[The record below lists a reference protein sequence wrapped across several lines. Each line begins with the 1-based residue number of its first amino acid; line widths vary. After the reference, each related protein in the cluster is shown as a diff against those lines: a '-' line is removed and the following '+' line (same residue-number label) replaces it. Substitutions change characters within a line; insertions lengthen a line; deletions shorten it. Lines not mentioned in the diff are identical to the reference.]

1 MLVKVS
7 VENFKSFDKAAELTM
22 ISSNKIRT
30 NANHRLKI
38 KSTQLLKYAV
48 VYGANAS
55 GKTNLALFFKFF
67 KDSVCNG
74 IPIEA
79 TQMFCKNRQEN
90 KERESSFEIQITVGD
105 KFYAYGFS
113 AVLSRRKVT
122 GEWLYELYQNGSA
135 KCLFEREGSKRPVL
149 NDGITLT
156 NTEKNKFETYADD
169 FEGNETSLFL
179 TEMNRGKKYSTRSKL
194 LFFRDV
200 YDWIQNHISIITP
213 DTPLIDLEYYYDDNS
228 LKLINKLIKTFDTG
242 ISQVK
247 IEEITLDELSNAL
260 PKSVFDKMMQHVKNR
275 MEEQE
280 EPSFRMTMRS
290 KETFFNI
297 EVEGHSEP
305 KVTTIRLHH
314 NKSFYEF
321 GFDEESDGTRR
332 LFDLMDMLLNKR
344 EDVLYVVDE
353 LERSLHPKLTERFL
367 QLFMQLHDEQ
377 RMQLLFTTHESSIMD
392 QAIFRRDEIWFVERN
407 AENASSID
415 FIDHFD
421 DTFSNLYFYGDTGI
435 GKTFLSNCVAKEL
448 MDHGHSVI
456 YFTAFQLFD
465 ILSKGVFAKDEEA
478 IAANENIFTC
488 DLLIIDDLGTEL
500 TNSFTTSQLFLCL
513 NERILHRKSTII
525 STNLGLSQLTD
536 LYSERILSRIMDNYV
551 LIKLF
556 GEDIRMQK
564 RRR

>member
-332 LFDLMDMLLNKR
+332 LFDLMDMLLNILQQIECFVCFFRISWKGCLVVGKKAAGYQCDEAVQPLLLQVNR
-344 EDVLYVVDE
+344 EVLSV
-353 LERSLHPKLTERFL
+353 SL
-367 QLFMQLHDEQ
+367 
-377 RMQLLFTTHESSIMD
+377 
-392 QAIFRRDEIWFVERN
+392 FVGNERN
-407 AENASSID
+407 QLAGCLSLLIGHHHQWSLFRKIECMCHI
-415 FIDHFD
+415 FP
-421 DTFSNLYFYGDTGI
+421 DTLRYI
-435 GKTFLSNCVAKEL
+435 LVGKT
-448 MDHGHSVI
+448 
-456 YFTAFQLFD
+456 
-465 ILSKGVFAKDEEA
+465 
-478 IAANENIFTC
+478 
-488 DLLIIDDLGTEL
+488 
-500 TNSFTTSQLFLCL
+500 
-513 NERILHRKSTII
+513 
-525 STNLGLSQLTD
+525 
-536 LYSERILSRIMDNYV
+536 
-551 LIKLF
+551 
-556 GEDIRMQK
+556 
-564 RRR
+564 

>member
-79 TQMFCKNRQEN
+79 TQMFCKNRKEN

-149 NDGITLT
+149 NDGITLI

-353 LERSLHPKLTERFL
+353 LAEKEKLEFYQISSATGEGVQELIDHVANVLKTLPKEELVDVEEKMVYTLPEKEQQWEARREGNVFYVTGRAVDRLMGRINIEDNESMYYFHKCLRNMGIDAKLRSLGIC
-367 QLFMQLHDEQ
+367 D
-377 RMQLLFTTHESSIMD
+377 
-392 QAIFRRDEIWFVERN
+392 
-407 AENASSID
+407 
-415 FIDHFD
+415 
-421 DTFSNLYFYGDTGI
+421 GDTVYI
-435 GKTFLSNCVAKEL
+435 SDWEL
-448 MDHGHSVI
+448 
-456 YFTAFQLFD
+456 
-465 ILSKGVFAKDEEA
+465 EW
-478 IAANENIFTC
+478 
-488 DLLIIDDLGTEL
+488 
-500 TNSFTTSQLFLCL
+500 
-513 NERILHRKSTII
+513 
-525 STNLGLSQLTD
+525 
-536 LYSERILSRIMDNYV
+536 
-551 LIKLF
+551 
-556 GEDIRMQK
+556 ED
-564 RRR
+564 